1 MPEAKWGVRQ
11 LDDLPTQS
19 AECAF
24 HREENNGVTGMN
36 KTILEQHLE
45 DELQRD
51 RIRSIGNAIG
61 TFIVILGKLTVFYII
76 FHFAL
81 KYW

>member
-1 MPEAKWGVRQ
+1 
-11 LDDLPTQS
+11 
-19 AECAF
+19 
-24 HREENNGVTGMN
+24 MN